1 MPQIWNNVQESLLL
15 LFCQF
20 HCLFWLSIQLSV
32 PFVYSTVYSICQ
44 IIKTTL
50 CKIDIFSDIA
60 KTIRI
65 QKLWSIKLSIQICSK
80 FIIWMET
87 LTLKIWYAINEL
99 YSQTLLNLIYNH
111 IAQIKFMKRIERYII
126 KCKLISTLYRVYR
139 GHQQAIDA
147 STQGNTAPTG
157 RKYKTKDFATD
168 PDTAMLCKSGIWVD
182 SFVGRFHAG
191 IVCRSFDKSSEAQV
205 LTINRVLWHVFCR
218 FLSRYHENLSNLW
231 SWNK

>member
-1 MPQIWNNVQESLLL
+1 MPQIWNNVQESLHL

-32 PFVYSTVYSICQ
+32 PFVYLTVYSICQ

-80 FIIWMET
+80 FVIWMET

-99 YSQTLLNLIYNH
+99 YSQTLLNWIYNH

-126 KCKLISTLYRVYR
+126 KRKLISTLYRVYIGATR
-139 GHQQAIDA
+139 KLLMLQPREILSQLV
-147 STQGNTAPTG
+147 GNTRP
-157 RKYKTKDFATD
+157 KI
-168 PDTAMLCKSGIWVD
+168 LQQI
-182 SFVGRFHAG
+182 
-191 IVCRSFDKSSEAQV
+191 
-205 LTINRVLWHVFCR
+205 LTPQCYVKVAFG
-218 FLSRYHENLSNLW
+218 
-231 SWNK
+231 

>member
-1 MPQIWNNVQESLLL
+1 MSQIVFSLLKACL
-15 LFCQF
+15 FFFLNVNLCFICLKFEIMCKNLIFCQF

-80 FIIWMET
+80 FVIWMET
-87 LTLKIWYAINEL
+87 LTLKLWYAINEL
-99 YSQTLLNLIYNH
+99 YSQTLLNWIYNH

-126 KCKLISTLYRVYR
+126 KHKLISTLYRVYIGATR
-139 GHQQAIDA
+139 KLLMLQPREILSQLV
-147 STQGNTAPTG
+147 GNTRP
-157 RKYKTKDFATD
+157 KI
-168 PDTAMLCKSGIWVD
+168 LQQI
-182 SFVGRFHAG
+182 
-191 IVCRSFDKSSEAQV
+191 
-205 LTINRVLWHVFCR
+205 LTPQCYVKVAFG
-218 FLSRYHENLSNLW
+218 
-231 SWNK
+231 

>member
-1 MPQIWNNVQESLLL
+1 MPQIWNNVQESLHL

-32 PFVYSTVYSICQ
+32 PFVYLTVYSICQ

-65 QKLWSIKLSIQICSK
+65 QKLWSLKLSIQICSK
-80 FIIWMET
+80 FVIWMET

-99 YSQTLLNLIYNH
+99 YSQTLLNWIYNH

-126 KCKLISTLYRVYR
+126 KCKLISTLYRVYI
-139 GHQQAIDA
+139 GPPE
-147 STQGNTAPTG
+147 SYWCFNPG
-157 RKYKTKDFATD
+157 KYC
-168 PDTAMLCKSGIWVD
+168 PNW
-182 SFVGRFHAG
+182 
-191 IVCRSFDKSSEAQV
+191 
-205 LTINRVLWHVFCR
+205 
-218 FLSRYHENLSNLW
+218 
-231 SWNK
+231 